1 MKNLGITKVVRKSKT
16 RIERTTKDS
25 TFAVERDE
33 GVLIP
38 RPELGQAWTD
48 LERECSLEMFLGE
61 GKSFIDD
68 ITSVEF
74 LAHVIEGDKT
84 QVELIYITC
93 KGSMITGVTA
103 EFSNAKFSGERTLQA
118 AERVYKEAADYFD
131 GKNAQTEF
139 KFSAVNDAQGDE
151 EQAEDA

>member
-1 MKNLGITKVVRKSKT
+1 MKNLGITKITRKNKT

-38 RPELGQAWTD
+38 RPELDQAWTD

-93 KGSMITGVTA
+93 KGSMIASRRKSVQRSRRL
-103 EFSNAKFSGERTLQA
+103 FRRQKCPNRVQILCCERRA
-118 AERVYKEAADYFD
+118 GR
-131 GKNAQTEF
+131 
-139 KFSAVNDAQGDE
+139 
-151 EQAEDA
+151 